1 MKNNNLFDLSGKVIV
16 VTGACGLL
24 GKQHCRAIAESGGN
38 PIVLDLNQK
47 DAVSFASELSDEFSV
62 RSSGYSVDV
71 TIEHEIHENAHAV
84 RSEYGKIDALVNN
97 AASNPKMEN
106 RSEKNFERLENFSL
120 DSWEKD
126 IAVGLTGAFLCCKY
140 YGKIIHQNPK
150 GGVIINVSSDLGLI
164 APDQRLYAES
174 GLDLDQQPV
183 KPITY
188 SVIKSGLLGLTRY
201 LATYWPE
208 SVRCNAICPGGVEA
222 GQPKEFLENVS
233 RSIPL
238 GRLAQPDEYKGTLVY
253 LLSEASSYLNGS
265 IIPID
270 GGRTCW

>member
-1 MKNNNLFDLSGKVIV
+1 MKEKNLFDLSEKTIV

-24 GKQHCRAIAESGGN
+24 GRNHCKAIAEAGGN
-38 PIVLDLNQK
+38 PIVLDLNEQ
-47 DAVSFASELSDEFSV
+47 DAVSFARELSEEFSV
-62 RSSGYSVDV
+62 RSSGYSVDITV
-71 TIEHEIHENAHAV
+71 EQEIHENALSV
-84 RSEYGKIDALVNN
+84 RSEFGEIDGLVNN
-97 AASNPKMEN
+97 AANNPKMEN
-106 RSEKNFERLENFSL
+106 SSGKDFQRLENFSL
-120 DSWEKD
+120 DSWKQD
-126 IAVGLTGAFLCCKY
+126 IAVGLTGAFLCSKH
-140 YGKIIHQNPK
+140 YGKIIEQNPK

-164 APDQRLYAES
+164 APDQRLYSEI
-174 GLDLDQQPV
+174 GLTKDEQPV

-208 SVRCNAICPGGVEA
+208 KVRCNAICPGGVEA
-222 GQPKEFLENVS
+222 GQTKEFLENVS
-233 RSIPL
+233 RCIPL
-238 GRLAQPDEYKGTLVY
+238 GRLAQAHEYKGTLIY